1 MSDTPNDSGDRGD
14 ARPGAARLIH
24 PVDAGLATLILA
36 LVAWLYYQTTQ
47 FEEVSSM
54 FTQNI
59 PPTLFPRILL
69 VIIALFTLMMP
80 FEHLLLAYK
89 GKDIDK
95 DRREPIKPL
104 AWISMAVLV
113 AIMAAA
119 DYLGTQLT
127 MFAVCFVIPILWGE
141 RRLRVVV
148 PFAVIF
154 PLCVGLL
161 FNVALGVSFEPGL
174 FGITLN

>member
-1 MSDTPNDSGDRGD
+1 M
-14 ARPGAARLIH
+14 
-24 PVDAGLATLILA
+24 ATLILA

-148 PFAVIF
+148 PF
-154 PLCVGLL
+154 
-161 FNVALGVSFEPGL
+161 
-174 FGITLN
+174 